1 MNGQNKA
8 VKLLILDKAY
18 TVACPESEQQNLLDC
33 ADYLSD
39 KMRIVRESGKVMGS
53 ERILVM
59 TALNIV
65 HELLQLQQN
74 ASSPNNSQAIQSL
87 IKKIDL
93 ALIREK
99 A

>member
-1 MNGQNKA
+1 M
-8 VKLLILDKAY
+8 ILDKDY
-18 TVACPESEQQNLLDC
+18 TVACPESERQSLLDC
-33 ADYLSD
+33 ANYLSD
-39 KMRIVRESGKVMGS
+39 KMRSVRESGKVMGS

-74 ASSPNNSQAIQSL
+74 TQHISNNSHLDENALQHL
-87 IKKIDL
+87 IDKIDL
-93 ALIREK
+93 ALVQEK